1 MLHKI
6 RTFIEKH
13 NLLHPDK
20 TVIVGLSGGADSV
33 ALLHILTQL
42 NYPCISAH
50 CNFHLRGE
58 ESMLDEVFAQQIA
71 ESLQIPFCKKDFD
84 TIEYA
89 HQNSISVEMAA
100 RELRYEWF
108 EELRIAHHAQAVA
121 VGHHQDDS
129 VETVLLNLIR
139 GTGIRGLTGIRPERD
154 TIIRPLLETSR
165 QEIVEWL
172 HQQGITYRTDSSN
185 LSDAYTR
192 NFIRLH
198 ILPVMETLNPSVRQ
212 AIARTTVHLSD
223 MEVIYANFI
232 EKERKRLIDDQQRI
246 HISELMQSIAPQTV
260 LYELIRPF
268 GFTRIVSESVFNA
281 LTGESGKIFYAPSS
295 NYQIIKDRDFLLL
308 TKKQSKVESVFS
320 IHFNE
325 SIEFPIRL
333 KTQKVEIT
341 QNFQIEKDKSVALF
355 DFDKLAFPLT
365 LRTWKRGDWFVPFG
379 TKGRKKLS
387 DYFNDHKFDR
397 NRKDRTWL
405 LCSGSDIIWIVGE
418 RIDDRF
424 KIEKSTKSALTCT
437 IHHVPLGTKC
447 W

>member
-1 MLHKI
+1 MLHKV

-20 TVIVGLSGGADSV
+20 TIIVGLSGGADSV

-42 NYPCISAH
+42 NYPCIAAH
-50 CNFHLRGE
+50 CNFLLRGE

-71 ESLQIPFCKKDFD
+71 ESLQIPFYKKGFN
-84 TIEYA
+84 TIECA
-89 HQNSISVEMAA
+89 HQKNISVEMAA

-139 GTGIRGLTGIRPERD
+139 GTGIRGLTGIRPVRD

-172 HQQGITYRTDSSN
+172 NQQGITYRTDSSN

-198 ILPVMETLNPSVRQ
+198 ILPVMEKLNPSVRLS
-212 AIARTTVHLSD
+212 IARTAGYLSD
-223 MEVIYANFI
+223 LEVIYTDFI
-232 EKERKRLIDDQQRI
+232 DKERKRLMDDQQRI
-246 HISELMQSIAPQTV
+246 SIFGLMQSVAPQTV

-268 GFTRIVSESVFNA
+268 GFSRVISESIFNA
-281 LTGESGKIFYAPSS
+281 LTGESGKLFFAPSS
-295 NYQIIKDRDFLLL
+295 HYQIVKDRDFLLL
-308 TKKQSKVESVFS
+308 TTKQSKIESVYS
-320 IHFNE
+320 IHLNE

-333 KTQKVEIT
+333 KTQKTEIT
-341 QNFQIEKDKSVALF
+341 SDFQIEKDQSVALF
-355 DFDKLAFPLT
+355 DFDKLAFPVT
-365 LRTWKRGDWFVPFG
+365 LRTWKRGDWFVPLG
-379 TKGRKKLS
+379 MKGRKKLS

-418 RIDDRF
+418 RTDDRF
-424 KIEKSTKSALTCT
+424 KIEKSTKSAL
-437 IHHVPLGTKC
+437 IIQFFG
-447 W
+447 